1 MHYKN
6 ILSNLLQFL
15 YFVVFVTILYVI
27 LRKISVEQF
36 DNTAQQNPVASSSIN
51 ESIIQLYLELLQ
63 RQPKSKEL
71 TDATNQI
78 SKGTLNLEGLR
89 RRLIDSDEYQRNT
102 KLQTNVLNPELTKI
116 ISDNELISY
125 IAKLYNEETGKIIP
139 PTMQLPLRDIY
150 IYVDYNDYAF
160 RAMLRN
166 TKYITFEQDVMTTN
180 NVTKPQLIEIF
191 LKYFTV
197 DELVNQGIQIF
208 GANPSDK
215 IPYSIN
221 KPDAMKGLNAGGLNS
236 GLFDKDKAAQSLG
249 NSSGAM
255 LNDHAQYSMT
265 QTTVEIKQ
273 PDDITKTDD
282 NKLRIPVH
290 KHDMVLIPEFAW
302 SVPNERPQVCTT
314 LGQKQLVQPVFTN
327 SSLLL
332 GTPVGEAAQDT
343 QVGSIMPKFE
353 YKEYITIP
361 N

>member
-15 YFVVFVTILYVI
+15 YFVVFVTILYLI

-36 DNTAQQNPVASSSIN
+36 DNTVQQNPVASSSIN

-166 TKYITFEQDVMTTN
+166 EKYNTFEQDVMTTN

-197 DELVNQGIQIF
+197 NDLVNQGIEIF
-208 GANPSDK
+208 GATPTDK

-221 KPDAMKGLNAGGLNS
+221 KPDSMLSVSARNTN
-236 GLFDKDKAAQSLG
+236 LFDKDKAAQALG
-249 NSSGAM
+249 NNNGAI
-255 LNDHAQYSMT
+255 LGDHAQFSMT
-265 QTTVEIKQ
+265 QTTVEVKQ

-282 NKLRIPVH
+282 NKIRIPVH

-302 SVPNERPQVCTT
+302 SVPQERPPVCTT

-332 GTPVGEAAQDT
+332 GTPLDEATEST
-343 QVGSIMPKFE
+343 QVGSVMPKFE
-353 YKEYITIP
+353 FKEYITIP

>member
-1 MHYKN
+1 MHFNK
-6 ILSNLLQFL
+6 ILGFLLQVIYFITLIIVL
-15 YFVVFVTILYVI
+15 YILIRNISIENFVSPST
-27 LRKISVEQF
+27 
-36 DNTAQQNPVASSSIN
+36 NPVISANIS
-51 ESIIQLYLELLQ
+51 ELIIQLYLELLQ
-63 RQPKSKEL
+63 RQPTSSEL
-71 TDATNQI
+71 SNSIKQMEQGKI
-78 SKGTLNLEGLR
+78 NLEGLR
-89 RRLIDSDEYQRNT
+89 RKVIDSDEYQRNI
-102 KLQTNVLNPELTKI
+102 KLQSNELNPELTKM
-116 ISDNELISY
+116 ISDNELITY

-139 PTMQLPLRDIY
+139 GQMELPLRDIY
-150 IYVDYNDYAF
+150 IYLDYNDYAF
-160 RAMLRN
+160 RAMLRDKN
-166 TKYITFEQDVMTTN
+166 YKTFEEDVMTTN
-180 NVTKPQLIEIF
+180 NVNKPQLIEIF

-236 GLFDKDKAAQSLG
+236 GLFDKDKAAKALG
-249 NSSGAM
+249 NAGGAL
-255 LNDHAQYSMT
+255 LNDHAQFSMT

-302 SVPNERPQVCTT
+302 SVPHERPQVCTT
-314 LGQKQLVQPVFTN
+314 LGQKQLIQPVFTN

>member
-1 MHYKN
+1 MQSKKY
-6 ILSNLLQFL
+6 LSGLLQII
-15 YFVVFVTILYVI
+15 YFAVLIYVI
-27 LRKISVEQF
+27 YILIRNLSIERF
-36 DNTAQQNPVASSSIN
+36 DTSPTASTNVS

-63 RQPKSKEL
+63 RQPKSSEL

-78 SKGTLNLEGLR
+78 NKGIINIDGLR
-89 RRLIDSDEYQRNT
+89 RKIIDSDEYQRNI
-102 KLQTNVLNPELTKI
+102 KLQSNNLNPELTKI
-116 ISDNELISY
+116 ISDNELINY
-125 IAKLYNEETGKIIP
+125 IAKMYNEETGKIIP
-139 PTMQLPLRDIY
+139 GTMELPLRDIY
-150 IYVDYNDYAF
+150 IYLDYNDYAF

-166 TKYITFEQDVMTTN
+166 TSYPTFEKDVLTTN
-180 NVTKPQLIEIF
+180 NVNKPQLIEIF

-197 DELVNQGIQIF
+197 QDLVNQGIEIF

-221 KPDAMKGLNAGGLNS
+221 NPNNMSNLAANANTNSSLFNKDAAA
-236 GLFDKDKAAQSLG
+236 KALG
-249 NSSGAM
+249 NSSGAV

-265 QTTVEIKQ
+265 QTTVEVKQ

-290 KHDMVLIPEFAW
+290 KHDMVLIPEYAW
-302 SVPNERPQVCTT
+302 SVPQERPQVCTT

-327 SSLLL
+327 STLLL
-332 GTPVGEAAQDT
+332 GTPVGEAAEET

>member
-1 MHYKN
+1 MQFKN
-6 ILSNLLQFL
+6 ISKTLSQIL
-15 YFVVFVTILYVI
+15 YFIIFVTIIYLI
-27 LRKISVEQF
+27 IRRLSLEQF
-36 DNTAQQNPVASSSIN
+36 DTAQTQSIITSSSTN
-51 ESIIQLYLELLQ
+51 ESIIQLYMELLQ

-71 TDATNQI
+71 SEISDQI
-78 SKGTLNLEGLR
+78 DKGTINLEGLR
-89 RRLIDSDEYQRNT
+89 RKLVDSDEYQRNI

-125 IAKLYNEETGKIIP
+125 IAKIYNEETGKIIP

-150 IYVDYNDYAF
+150 IYIDYNDYAL

-166 TKYITFEQDVMTTN
+166 TKYNTFEQDVMTTN
-180 NVTKPQLIEIF
+180 NVNKPQLIEIF

-197 DELVNQGIQIF
+197 DDLIKQGIEIF

-221 KPDAMKGLNAGGLNS
+221 KPDSMVGLSSLNS
-236 GLFDKDKAAQSLG
+236 NLFDKDKAAKGLG
-249 NSSGAM
+249 SSSGAV
-255 LNDHAQYSMT
+255 LGDHAQFSMT
-265 QTTVEIKQ
+265 QTTVEVKQ

-282 NKLRIPVH
+282 NKIRIPVH

-302 SVPNERPQVCTT
+302 SVPQERPQVCTT

-332 GTPVGEAAQDT
+332 GTPVGEAAQET